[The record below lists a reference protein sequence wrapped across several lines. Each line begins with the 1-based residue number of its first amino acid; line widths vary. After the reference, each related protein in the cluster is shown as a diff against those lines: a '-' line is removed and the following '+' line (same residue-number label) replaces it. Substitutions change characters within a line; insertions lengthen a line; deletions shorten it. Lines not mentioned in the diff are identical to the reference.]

1 MSGFGMEG
9 IVHAF
14 GGQPVIAG
22 ASLEVAEGELACLLG
37 PSGCGK
43 TTLLRLAAG
52 LERLQRGR
60 VVIDGE
66 VVASAAD
73 GRHVPPE
80 RRRVGLM
87 FQDYALFPHL
97 TLAENIRFGL
107 GKASAVPAFRVDEA
121 MARVGLAAYATAY
134 PHTLSGGQQQRAAL
148 LRVLAPCPRVLL
160 LDEPFSDLD
169 VNRRVQVRE
178 STLDL
183 LKESGAATLMVTHD
197 PEEAM
202 FMADRILVMN
212 AGRIVQS
219 GSPFDIYFH
228 PADAFVAELFG
239 PVNRLPG
246 IVRNRAVD
254 TPIGRFEAP
263 GIVEGSPVDV
273 LIRVEGLVV
282 MANGAADGS
291 SPVAARVVSLRLL
304 GRTSHLSLRV
314 PVGDGK
320 DVGLQCRVPGLLPLR
335 PGETVHIGVDHSQ
348 SFVFPA

>member
-1 MSGFGMEG
+1 MSGFSMEG

-14 GGQPVIAG
+14 DEHAVIAG
-22 ASLEVAEGELACLLG
+22 VSLEVRRGELACLLG

-66 VVASAAD
+66 VVAHAAN
-73 GRHVPPE
+73 GHHVPPE

-97 TLAENIRFGL
+97 TLAENVRFGL
-107 GKASAVPAFRVDEA
+107 GGPSATAFRVEEA
-121 MARVGLAAYATAY
+121 MARIGLESFAQAY
-134 PHTLSGGQQQRAAL
+134 PHTLSGGQQQRVAL
-148 LRVLAPCPRVLL
+148 LRVLAPGPRVLL

-178 STLDL
+178 ATLEL

-202 FMADRILVMN
+202 FMADRILVMD

-228 PADAFVAELFG
+228 PASAFVAELFG

-246 IVRNRAVD
+246 TVRGQAVD
-254 TPIGRFEAP
+254 TPIGRFDAP
-263 GIVEGSPVDV
+263 GLADGSRVEV
-273 LIRVEGLVV
+273 LVRVEGLE
-282 MANGAADGS
+282 ARPHGTDGD
-291 SPVAARVVSLRLL
+291 PPPIRARVVSSRLL
-304 GRTSHLSLRV
+304 GRSSHLSLRV
-314 PVGDGK
+314 PAGDGPG
-320 DVGLQCRVPGLLPLR
+320 VALQCRVPGVLLPD
-335 PGETVHIGVDHSQ
+335 PGETVGLDVDRGQ